1 MAGLKTDL
9 LWFVFQIVIV
19 SKWPK
24 IAVNLSDVQMLN
36 CVVTHVPSNDPAR
49 SDPSPQ

>member
-1 MAGLKTDL
+1 MARLQTDF
-9 LWFVFQIVIV
+9 LWFVFQIVIL

-36 CVVTHVPSNDPAR
+36 CVVTFVPTNAK